1 LSRRRQ
7 ARELAFRAAYQADVT
22 GDPVE
27 RCLEEILEDLE
38 EEADPEA
45 REFAG
50 ALVSTLALHQP
61 EIDAVV
67 SRIAKNWSLS
77 RMAATDRSIIRLA
90 AAELL
95 YHVEVPVRV
104 TLDEAIEIAKKY
116 GMETSGAFVNGI
128 LDEIEA
134 CAKTEE
140 PSED

>member
-1 LSRRRQ
+1 LTRRRQ

-22 GDPVE
+22 GDPID

-38 EEADPEA
+38 QAADPETK
-45 REFAG
+45 EFASS
-50 ALVSTLALHQP
+50 LVSTLARHQP
-61 EIDAVV
+61 EIDSVV

-77 RMAATDRSIIRLA
+77 RMAATDRSVIRLA

-95 YHVEVPVRV
+95 YHAEVPVRV

-128 LDEIEA
+128 LDRLA
-134 CAKTEE
+134 HDVR
-140 PSED
+140 PPG

>member
-1 LSRRRQ
+1 MTRRRQ

-27 RCLEEILEDLE
+27 RCLQEILEDLE
-38 EEADPEA
+38 EEPDPEA

-50 ALVSTLALHQP
+50 ALVSTLAQHQP

-67 SRIAKNWSLS
+67 SRIAKNWSLA
-77 RMAATDRSIIRLA
+77 RMAATDRSVIRLA

-95 YHVEVPVRV
+95 YHVDVPVRV
-104 TLDEAIEIAKKY
+104 ALDEAIEIAKKY

-128 LDEIEA
+128 LDRLA
-134 CAKTEE
+134 HDVRSTE
-140 PSED
+140 

>member
-1 LSRRRQ
+1 MTRRRQ

-27 RCLEEILEDLE
+27 RCLEEILEDME
-38 EEADPEA
+38 EDTDTEA

-50 ALVSTLALHQP
+50 TLVSTLARHQP

-67 SRIAKNWSLS
+67 SRIARNWSLN
-77 RMAATDRSIIRLA
+77 RMAATDRSVIRLA

-128 LDEIEA
+128 LDRLA
-134 CAKTEE
+134 HDVR
-140 PSED
+140 PPG

>member
-1 LSRRRQ
+1 VTRRRQ

-27 RCLEEILEDLE
+27 RCLQEILEDLE
-38 EEADPEA
+38 EEPDPEA

-50 ALVSTLALHQP
+50 ALVTTLAQHQP

-67 SRIAKNWSLS
+67 SRIAKNWSLA
-77 RMAATDRSIIRLA
+77 RMAATDRSVIRLA

-95 YHVEVPVRV
+95 YHVDVPVRV
-104 TLDEAIEIAKKY
+104 ALDEAIEIAKKY

-128 LDEIEA
+128 LDRLA
-134 CAKTEE
+134 HDVRSTE
-140 PSED
+140 

>member
-1 LSRRRQ
+1 MTRRRQ

-27 RCLEEILEDLE
+27 RCLQAILEDLE

-45 REFAG
+45 RSFAG
-50 ALVSTLALHQP
+50 TLVSTLASHQS
-61 EIDAVV
+61 EIDGVV

-77 RMAATDRSIIRLA
+77 RMAATDRSIIRIA

-128 LDEIEA
+128 LDRLA
-134 CAKTEE
+134 HDVRPTG
-140 PSED
+140 

>member
-1 LSRRRQ
+1 MSRRRH

-22 GDPVE
+22 GDPIE
-27 RCLEEILEDLE
+27 RCYQEILEDLE
-38 EEADPEA
+38 QEADPEA
-45 REFAG
+45 RDFAG
-50 ALVSTLALHQP
+50 SLVSTLAQHQS

-67 SRIAKNWSLS
+67 SRIARNWSLS
-77 RMAATDRSIIRLA
+77 RMAATDRSVIRLA

-128 LDEIEA
+128 LDRLA
-134 CAKTEE
+134 HDVR
-140 PSED
+140 PPG

>member
-1 LSRRRQ
+1 MTRRRQ

-22 GDPVE
+22 GDPIN

-38 EEADPEA
+38 QAADTETK
-45 REFAG
+45 EFASS
-50 ALVSTLALHQP
+50 LVSALALHQP
-61 EIDAVV
+61 EIDSVV

-77 RMAATDRSIIRLA
+77 RMAATDRSVIRLA

-95 YHVEVPVRV
+95 YHAEVPVRV

-128 LDEIEA
+128 LDRLA
-134 CAKTEE
+134 HDVR
-140 PSED
+140 PPG